1 MSNVVL
7 PPSVSS
13 SMTFGI
19 MNWIANV
26 TEILRV
32 LLTTG
37 WSWIGCVISYFSVS
51 QIASL
56 SQPFSCG
63 LLMQGAK
70 DGGCYFVM
78 GEEVCTHPSERWMHG
93 AALFNDT
100 TMVIYG
106 GFSPR

>member
-1 MSNVVL
+1 
-7 PPSVSS
+7 
-13 SMTFGI
+13 
-19 MNWIANV
+19 
-26 TEILRV
+26 
-32 LLTTG
+32 
-37 WSWIGCVISYFSVS
+37 
-51 QIASL
+51 
-56 SQPFSCG
+56 